1 MLHLSLGLLPPTI
14 YKVMKLNTAFSGR
27 ALRVC
32 AALVLFVSAAA
43 GAACSASPTSPDET
57 GGGSGGAQVSY
68 TAVGASDAIAIGA
81 SVSCL
86 PFIDC
91 PNGTGYV
98 QIIKRTLTEPGKTVD
113 FRNLGMPG
121 AVLSPRIQSISQ
133 AYGPR
138 VDFNFLVS
146 QVPFVPRDS
155 TVITIFAGGNDT
167 NVVARSVSGS
177 ANGNP
182 RAYVEDQVR
191 QFAAEMG
198 TLVDGIRERAPS
210 ARIVIAN
217 LPNFAGAPFT
227 NNYTEDQR
235 RVLQQISVDFSRVG
249 INPLASRAN
258 VAVVDLLCEDRFYA
272 PSSYSSDGF
281 HPNDNGYAIM
291 AEMMLAAIRSSSYP
305 APRASCGRMSIV
317 PSL

>member
-1 MLHLSLGLLPPTI
+1 
-14 YKVMKLNTAFSGR
+14 MKLNTAFSGR

-98 QIIKRTLTEPGKTVD
+98 QIIKRALTSGVQQSS
-113 FRNLGMPG
+113 FLNLGIPG

-138 VDFNFLVS
+138 VDFNFLEREL
-146 QVPFVPRDS
+146 PFVARDS
-155 TVITIFAGGNDT
+155 TVVTIFAGGNDT

-198 TLVDGIRERAPS
+198 SLVDGIRERAPA

-235 RVLQQISVDFSRVG
+235 RVLQQISVDFSRVA

-305 APRASCGRMSIV
+305 APRASCGRMSVV

>member
-1 MLHLSLGLLPPTI
+1 MNRTI
-14 YKVMKLNTAFSGR
+14 VSDGHV
-27 ALRVC
+27 LRVC
-32 AALVLFVSAAA
+32 AAFVLALSAIFS
-43 GAACSASPTSPDET
+43 AACSASPTGPDDP
-57 GGGSGGAQVSY
+57 GGGDGAGSQVSY

-86 PFIDC
+86 PFIEC

-98 QIIKRTLTEPGKTVD
+98 QLINRELARSGGLD
-113 FRNLGMPG
+113 NFLNLGIPG
-121 AVLSPRIQSISQ
+121 AVLSPRIQGISQ

-138 VDFNFLVS
+138 VDFNFLDRE
-146 QVPFVPRDS
+146 VPFVARDS
-155 TVITIFAGGNDT
+155 TVVTIFAGGNDT

-182 RAYVEDQVR
+182 RGYVDDQAR
-191 QFAAEMG
+191 QFAGEMVA
-198 TLVDGIRERAPS
+198 LIEGIRSRAPS

-227 NNYTEDQR
+227 NGYTMDQR
-235 RVLQQISVDFSRVG
+235 RVLQQISVDFSRIG
-249 INPLASRAN
+249 INPLASRPN

-272 PSSYSSDGF
+272 PSTYSPDGF

-291 AEMMLAAIRSSSYP
+291 AEMMLAAIRSTSYP
-305 APRASCGRMSIV
+305 APSGSCGRMSIV

>member
-1 MLHLSLGLLPPTI
+1 
-14 YKVMKLNTAFSGR
+14 MKITTASSGR
-27 ALRVC
+27 VLRVC
-32 AALVLFVSAAA
+32 AALILSVAAVA

-57 GGGSGGAQVSY
+57 GGSSGGAQVSY

-86 PFIDC
+86 PFIEC

-98 QIIKRTLTEPGKTVD
+98 QIINRALASGGQKSSFL
-113 FRNLGMPG
+113 NLGLPG
-121 AVLSPRIQSISQ
+121 AVLSPRIQAISQ
-133 AYGPR
+133 SYGPR
-138 VDFNFLVS
+138 VDLNFLEREL
-146 QVPFVPRDS
+146 PFVARDS
-155 TVITIFAGGNDT
+155 TVVTIFAGGNDT

-182 RAYVEDQVR
+182 RAYVDDQVR
-191 QFAAEMG
+191 QFSAEMVS
-198 TLVDGIRERAPS
+198 LVDGIRERAPS

-227 NNYTEDQR
+227 NNYTADQR
-235 RVLQQISVDFSRVG
+235 RVLQQISVDFSRVA

-291 AEMMLAAIRSSSYP
+291 AEMMLAAIRSTSYP